1 MSSIQN
7 LQNKLQACQAQY
19 DRTLEKLKALR
30 NQIGFESDVSNRF
43 KLQHEIEQV
52 EADLDQLDRQVKK
65 LEQKI
70 QDITSGVASLSD
82 VLKEEGL
89 EAPDQ
94 PNPWTRRRVITFA
107 GLGGVG
113 IAAVTVY
120 GALKNQGGSSSA
132 PPIDNKSP
140 NQVNNT
146 LDSRFSGNWS
156 TEGEVTGSHSMDLE
170 GITVENGE
178 LNGTLKSTQFSTDSK
193 GRKEAVVGTSG
204 LLSVVGRGQGEAAKV
219 TLYDTYGRAI
229 AEGELKLEN
238 DNLVWRLIRGSND
251 LPNIAYLSKK

>member
-52 EADLDQLDRQVKK
+52 EADLDQLDRQVKN

-70 QDITSGVASLSD
+70 QDIITGVASLSD

-113 IAAVTVY
+113 VAAVTVY
-120 GALKNQGGSSSA
+120 GALKNQGGSS
-132 PPIDNKSP
+132 

-170 GITVENGE
+170 GITVKNGE

-193 GRKEAVVGTSG
+193 GRKEAVVGESG
-204 LLSVVGRGQGEAAKV
+204 VLSVVGRGQGEAVKV
-219 TLYDTYGRAI
+219 TLYDTYGHAI

-238 DNLVWRLIRGSND
+238 DNLVWRLITGRND